1 MLLFETYVAPSE
13 IEGVGVFAA
22 KTIPAGAAIWRL
34 DESIDRLIPKSDV
47 PGLPAV
53 TQAFIERYAYP
64 LPTDPSILVL
74 EVDNGRFMNHAAKP
88 NTCFKD
94 PAIGIALVDIPAD
107 TEITTDYS
115 EFDPGFEMLP
125 GRLFEVRKNG
135 DGRTLE
141 AGAALS

>member
-22 KTIPAGAAIWRL
+22 QDIPAGAAIWRL
-34 DESIDRLIPKSDV
+34 DPTIDRLIPKAEV
-47 PGLPAV
+47 PSLPEV

-64 LPTDPSILVL
+64 LPANPDMLVL

-88 NTCFKD
+88 NTDFKN
-94 PAIGIALVDIPAD
+94 PAVGIALVAIPAD
-107 TEITTDYS
+107 SEITSDYS

-125 GRLFEVRKNG
+125 GRLFKSNG
-135 DGRTLE
+135 DGRAHVAVATI
-141 AGAALS
+141 S

>member
-34 DESIDRLIPKSDV
+34 DDSIDRLIPKSEV
-47 PGLPAV
+47 PGLPEV

-88 NTCFKD
+88 NTNFKD
-94 PAIGIALVDIPAD
+94 PAIGIAIVEIPAD
-107 TEITTDYS
+107 TEITADYS

-125 GRLFEVRKNG
+125 GRLFDMRKNG
-135 DGRTLE
+135 DGRIREKTVS
-141 AGAALS
+141 AS